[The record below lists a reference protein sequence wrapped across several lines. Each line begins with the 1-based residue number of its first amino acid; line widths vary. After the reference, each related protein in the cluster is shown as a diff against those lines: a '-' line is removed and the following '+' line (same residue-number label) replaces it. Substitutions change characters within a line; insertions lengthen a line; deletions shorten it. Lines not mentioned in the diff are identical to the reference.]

1 MKTLYKDMDEKQKR
15 RADAIFQKD
24 QLAQKRW
31 AESTMDEYDLLS
43 PKRRKEVAEHGD
55 FSFDYY

>member
-1 MKTLYKDMDEKQKR
+1 MDEKQKR
-15 RADAIFQKD
+15 RADAIFQKN